1 MSTDV
6 RGPGPEVD
14 SGEAQ
19 AVALEQGARLVAAGD
34 LERAA
39 RVYQLACVR
48 EPLDHRAWVGL
59 AVCLKHLGRLGAAER
74 AFTAARVF
82 GANHP
87 GVLAE
92 RAECQIRQG
101 KIAKARV
108 SLELALA
115 AAGDVGDAVTIERA
129 RRALAWLDGRAG
141 EEVTP

>member
-1 MSTDV
+1 MTTDE
-6 RGPGPEVD
+6 RGPEL
-14 SGEAQ
+14 EAG
-19 AVALEQGARLVAAGD
+19 AEEAALEQGARLVAAGD

-48 EPLDHRAWVGL
+48 RPQDHRAWVGL
-59 AVCLKHLGRLGAAER
+59 AVCLKHLGQLGAAER

-82 GANHP
+82 GADHP

-101 KIAKARV
+101 KLTKARI

-115 AAGDVGDAVTIERA
+115 AAAEAGDRPTLERA
-129 RRALAWLDGRAG
+129 RRALAWLDERRRRAG
-141 EEVTP
+141 EEVAP